1 MIELKLPPEYDNPTD
16 EERKQVL
23 EEYQRILANIQENA
37 RGAILDMYG
46 NLVWEEPI
54 EEYEARMEKMK
65 SDNR

>member
-1 MIELKLPPEYDNPTD
+1 MIELKLVPEYDNPTD
-16 EERKQVL
+16 DERKQVF
-23 EEYQRILANIQENA
+23 EEYRRILANIQENA

-65 SDNR
+65 SDN

>member
-1 MIELKLPPEYDNPTD
+1 MKELNLPPEYDNPTD
-16 EERKQVL
+16 EERKQVF
-23 EEYQRILANIQENA
+23 EEYRRILANIQENA

-54 EEYEARMEKMK
+54 EEYEARMEKMN

>member
-1 MIELKLPPEYDNPTD
+1 MIELNLPPEYDNPTD
-16 EERKQVL
+16 EERKQVF
-23 EEYQRILANIQENA
+23 EEYRKILANIQENA

-46 NLVWEEPI
+46 NIVWKEPI

>member
-1 MIELKLPPEYDNPTD
+1 MIELNLPPGYDSSTD
-16 EERKQVL
+16 DERKQVF
-23 EEYQRILANIQENA
+23 EEYRRILANIQENA

-65 SDNR
+65 NDN